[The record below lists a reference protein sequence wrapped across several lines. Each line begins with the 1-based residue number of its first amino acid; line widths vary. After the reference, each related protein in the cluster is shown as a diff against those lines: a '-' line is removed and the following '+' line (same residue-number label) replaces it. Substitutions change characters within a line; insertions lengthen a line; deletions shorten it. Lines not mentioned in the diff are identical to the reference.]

1 MVTVTFSDP
10 TTTTTPCLLGR
21 ETLIPSSVSSDEF
34 TVLAPS
40 RTASRPHHV
49 ACDSAGHSPIAE
61 LRGVDGPLSR
71 LIQEG
76 VQRSS
81 RFQKQ
86 PRRLVCVWACRVN
99 EFVKMLSDAYL
110 LMYYFHNV

>member
-1 MVTVTFSDP
+1 MTAP
-10 TTTTTPCLLGR
+10 HHHP
-21 ETLIPSSVSSDEF
+21 VSSGQRDPHSQLSLQRRIYCF
-34 TVLAPS
+34 APKQN
-40 RTASRPHHV
+40 RRPPHHV
-49 ACDSAGHSPIAE
+49 ACDSAGHRPIAE
-61 LRGVDGPLSR
+61 LGGVDGPLSR

-86 PRRLVCVWACRVN
+86 PRRLVCMWACRVN

-110 LMYYFHNV
+110 LTYYFHNV